1 MKTIHLSKDYEMKIV
16 KTISEI
22 REIVKDW
29 RKAGHSIGLV
39 PTMGYLHK
47 GHGSLIEQSVKNND
61 KTVVSVFVNP
71 TQFGP
76 NEDLEK
82 YPRDIERDSKLV
94 ESIGGDIIF
103 NPESS
108 EMYSSSNYTSIKV
121 EGLSDKLCGI
131 TRPTHFAGVCQVVSK
146 LFNIVTPDNAYFGL
160 KDFQQYVIIKTMVE
174 DLNFP
179 VKINPCEIVREEN
192 GLALSS
198 RNVYLTDD
206 EKKSA
211 LSLSI
216 ALSKASALIN
226 NGEKDCSIIVKNMQE
241 YINSQPLTKI
251 DYIKIVDIDTLEDLE
266 NIPNKNFA
274 VLLAVYIGK
283 TRLIDNYIRHV

>member
-1 MKTIHLSKDYEMKIV
+1 MKIV

-22 REIVKDW
+22 RDIVKEW
-29 RKAGHSIGLV
+29 RKAGYSIGLV
-39 PTMGYLHK
+39 PTMGYLHA

-82 YPRDIERDSKLV
+82 YPRDIKRDSELV
-94 ESIGGDIIF
+94 ASLGGDIIF
-103 NPESS
+103 NPEPE
-108 EMYSSSNYTSIKV
+108 EMYKKNNATTIKV
-121 EGLSDKLCGI
+121 EGLSQKLCGI
-131 TRPTHFAGVCQVVSK
+131 TRPIHFAGVCQVVSK
-146 LFNIVTPDNAYFGL
+146 LFNIITPDNAYFGL
-160 KDFQQYVIIKTMVE
+160 KDFQQYVIINKMVD

-179 VKINPCEIVREEN
+179 VKINPCAIVREES

-206 EKKSA
+206 ERKSA
-211 LSLSI
+211 LSLNQSLNYAKSLI
-216 ALSKASALIN
+216 SSGEKRASFIIDEITKIIN
-226 NGEKDCSIIVKNMQE
+226 NVLYS
-241 YINSQPLTKI
+241 KI
-251 DYIKIVDIDTLEDLE
+251 DYIKIVDIDTLDDINTVE
-266 NIPNKNFA
+266 KKYA

-283 TRLIDNYIRHV
+283 TRLIDNFVELS

>member
-1 MKTIHLSKDYEMKIV
+1 MKIV

-22 REIVKDW
+22 RDIVKEW
-29 RKAGHSIGLV
+29 RKAGYSIGLA
-39 PTMGYLHK
+39 PTMGYLHA

-82 YPRDIERDSKLV
+82 YPRDIKRDSELV
-94 ESIGGDIIF
+94 ASLGGDIIF
-103 NPESS
+103 NPEPE
-108 EMYSSSNYTSIKV
+108 EMYKKNNATTIKV
-121 EGLSDKLCGI
+121 EGLSQKLCGI
-131 TRPTHFAGVCQVVSK
+131 TRPIHFAGVCQVVSK

-160 KDFQQYVIIKTMVE
+160 KDFQQYVIINKMVD

-179 VKINPCEIVREEN
+179 VKINPCAIVREES

-206 EKKSA
+206 ERKSA
-211 LSLSI
+211 LSLNQSLNYAKSLI
-216 ALSKASALIN
+216 SSGEKRASFIIDEITKIIN
-226 NGEKDCSIIVKNMQE
+226 NVPYS
-241 YINSQPLTKI
+241 KI
-251 DYIKIVDIDTLEDLE
+251 DYVKIVDIDTLDDIDTVE
-266 NIPNKNFA
+266 KRYA

-283 TRLIDNYIRHV
+283 TRLIDNFVELS

>member
-1 MKTIHLSKDYEMKIV
+1 MKIV

-22 REIVKDW
+22 RDIVKEW
-29 RKAGHSIGLV
+29 RKAGYSIGLV
-39 PTMGYLHK
+39 PTMGYLHA

-82 YPRDIERDSKLV
+82 YPRDIKRDSELV
-94 ESIGGDIIF
+94 ASLGGDIIF
-103 NPESS
+103 NPEPE
-108 EMYSSSNYTSIKV
+108 EMYKKNNATTIKV
-121 EGLSDKLCGI
+121 EGLSQKLCGI
-131 TRPTHFAGVCQVVSK
+131 TRPIHFAGVCQVVSK

-160 KDFQQYVIIKTMVE
+160 KDFQQYVIINKMVD

-179 VKINPCEIVREEN
+179 VKINPCAIVREES

-206 EKKSA
+206 ERKSA
-211 LSLSI
+211 LSLNQSLNYAKSLI
-216 ALSKASALIN
+216 SSGEKRVSFIIDEITKIIN
-226 NGEKDCSIIVKNMQE
+226 NVPYS
-241 YINSQPLTKI
+241 KI
-251 DYIKIVDIDTLEDLE
+251 DYVKIVDIDTLDDINTVE
-266 NIPNKNFA
+266 KKYA

-283 TRLIDNYIRHV
+283 TRLIDNFVELS

>member
-1 MKTIHLSKDYEMKIV
+1 MKIV

-22 REIVKDW
+22 RDIVKEW
-29 RKAGHSIGLV
+29 RKAGYSIGLV
-39 PTMGYLHK
+39 PTMGYLHA

-82 YPRDIERDSKLV
+82 YPRDIKRDSELV
-94 ESIGGDIIF
+94 ASLGGDIIF
-103 NPESS
+103 NPEPE
-108 EMYSSSNYTSIKV
+108 EMYKKNNATTIKV
-121 EGLSDKLCGI
+121 EGLSQKLCGI
-131 TRPTHFAGVCQVVSK
+131 TRPIHFAGVCQVVSK

-160 KDFQQYVIIKTMVE
+160 KDFQQYVIINKMVD

-179 VKINPCEIVREEN
+179 VEINPCAIVREES

-206 EKKSA
+206 ERKSA
-211 LSLSI
+211 LSLNQSLNYAKSLI
-216 ALSKASALIN
+216 SSGEKRASFIIDEITKIIN
-226 NGEKDCSIIVKNMQE
+226 NVPYS
-241 YINSQPLTKI
+241 KI
-251 DYIKIVDIDTLEDLE
+251 DYVKIVDIDTLDDINTVE
-266 NIPNKNFA
+266 KRYA

-283 TRLIDNYIRHV
+283 TRLIDNFVELS

>member
-1 MKTIHLSKDYEMKIV
+1 MKIV

-22 REIVKDW
+22 RDIVKEW
-29 RKAGHSIGLV
+29 RKAGYSIGLV
-39 PTMGYLHK
+39 PTMGYLHA
-47 GHGSLIEQSVKNND
+47 GHGSLIGQSVKNND

-82 YPRDIERDSKLV
+82 YPRDIKRDSELV
-94 ESIGGDIIF
+94 ASLGGDIIF
-103 NPESS
+103 NPEPE
-108 EMYSSSNYTSIKV
+108 EMYKKNNATTIKV
-121 EGLSDKLCGI
+121 EGLSQKLCGI
-131 TRPTHFAGVCQVVSK
+131 TRPIHFAGVCQVVSK

-160 KDFQQYVIIKTMVE
+160 KDFQQYVIINKMVD

-179 VKINPCEIVREEN
+179 VKINPCAIVREES

-206 EKKSA
+206 ERKSA
-211 LSLSI
+211 LSLNQSLNYAKSLI
-216 ALSKASALIN
+216 SSGEKRASFIIDEITKIIN
-226 NGEKDCSIIVKNMQE
+226 NVPYS
-241 YINSQPLTKI
+241 KI
-251 DYIKIVDIDTLEDLE
+251 DYVKIVDIDTLDDINTVE
-266 NIPNKNFA
+266 KKYA

-283 TRLIDNYIRHV
+283 TRLIDNFVELS

>member
-1 MKTIHLSKDYEMKIV
+1 MKIV
-16 KTISEI
+16 KTIDEI
-22 REIVKDW
+22 RNIIKEW
-29 RKAGHSIGLV
+29 RKEGYSVGLV
-39 PTMGYLHK
+39 PTMGYLHE
-47 GHGSLIEQSVKNND
+47 GHGLLIEQSVKNND

-94 ESIGGDIIF
+94 ERIGGDIIF
-103 NPESS
+103 NPEAS
-108 EMYSSSNYTSIKV
+108 EMYSSAGFTTIKV
-121 EGLSDKLCGI
+121 EGLSEKLCGI

-160 KDFQQYVIIKTMVE
+160 KDFQQYVIIKTMVD

-179 VKINPCEIVREEN
+179 VKINPVEIVREES
-192 GLALSS
+192 GLAMSS

-206 EKKSA
+206 ERKSA

-216 ALSKASALIN
+216 ALKTAKSLISNREYNSSKIISEMKQIIN
-226 NGEKDCSIIVKNMQE
+226 N
-241 YINSQPLTKI
+241 YPYTKI
-251 DYIKIVDIDTLEDLE
+251 DYIKIVNTTTLNDIDYIE
-266 NIPNKNFA
+266 NEKYA
-274 VLLAVYIGK
+274 VLLAVYVGK
-283 TRLIDNYIRHV
+283 TRLIDNYVCE

>member
-1 MKTIHLSKDYEMKIV
+1 MKIV
-16 KTISEI
+16 KTVSEI
-22 REIVKDW
+22 REIIKEW
-29 RKAGHSIGLV
+29 RKAGYSIGLV
-39 PTMGYLHK
+39 PTMGYLHA

-82 YPRDIERDSKLV
+82 YPRDIKRDSELV
-94 ESIGGDIIF
+94 ASLSGDIIF
-103 NPESS
+103 NPEPE
-108 EMYSSSNYTSIKV
+108 EMYKKNNATTVKV
-121 EGLSDKLCGI
+121 EGLSQKLCGI
-131 TRPTHFAGVCQVVSK
+131 TRPIHFAGVCQVVSK

-160 KDFQQYVIIKTMVE
+160 KDFQQYVIINKMVE

-179 VKINPCEIVREEN
+179 VKINPCAIVREES

-206 EKKSA
+206 ERKSA
-211 LSLSI
+211 LSLNQSLNYAKSLI
-216 ALSKASALIN
+216 SSGEKRASFIIDEITKIIN
-226 NGEKDCSIIVKNMQE
+226 NVPYS
-241 YINSQPLTKI
+241 KI
-251 DYIKIVDIDTLEDLE
+251 DYVKIVDIDTLDDIDTVE
-266 NIPNKNFA
+266 NRYA

-283 TRLIDNYIRHV
+283 TRLIDNFAELS

>member
-1 MKTIHLSKDYEMKIV
+1 MKIV

-22 REIVKDW
+22 RDIVKEW
-29 RKAGHSIGLV
+29 RKAGYSIGLV
-39 PTMGYLHK
+39 PTMGYLHA

-61 KTVVSVFVNP
+61 KTVVSIFVNP

-82 YPRDIERDSKLV
+82 YPRDIKRDSKLV
-94 ESIGGDIIF
+94 ASLGGDIIF
-103 NPESS
+103 NPEPE
-108 EMYSSSNYTSIKV
+108 EMYKKNNATTIKV
-121 EGLSDKLCGI
+121 EGLSQKLCGV
-131 TRPTHFAGVCQVVSK
+131 TRPIHFAGVCQVVSK

-160 KDFQQYVIIKTMVE
+160 KDFQQYVIINKMVD

-179 VKINPCEIVREEN
+179 VKINPCAIVREES

-206 EKKSA
+206 ERKSA
-211 LSLSI
+211 LSLNQSLNYAKSLI
-216 ALSKASALIN
+216 SSGEKRASFIIDEITKIIN
-226 NGEKDCSIIVKNMQE
+226 NVPYS
-241 YINSQPLTKI
+241 KI
-251 DYIKIVDIDTLEDLE
+251 DYVKIVDIDTLDDINTVE
-266 NIPNKNFA
+266 KKYA

-283 TRLIDNYIRHV
+283 TRLIDNFVELS

>member
-1 MKTIHLSKDYEMKIV
+1 MKIV

-22 REIVKDW
+22 RDIVKEW
-29 RKAGHSIGLV
+29 RKAEYSIGLV
-39 PTMGYLHK
+39 PTMGYLHA

-82 YPRDIERDSKLV
+82 YPRDIKRDSELV
-94 ESIGGDIIF
+94 ASLGGDIIF
-103 NPESS
+103 NPEPE
-108 EMYSSSNYTSIKV
+108 EMYKKNNATTIKV
-121 EGLSDKLCGI
+121 EGLSQKLCGI
-131 TRPTHFAGVCQVVSK
+131 TRPIHFAGVCQVVSK

-160 KDFQQYVIIKTMVE
+160 KDFQQYVIINKMVD

-179 VKINPCEIVREEN
+179 VKINPCAIVREES

-198 RNVYLTDD
+198 RNVYLTYD
-206 EKKSA
+206 ERKSA
-211 LSLSI
+211 LSLNQSLNYAKSLI
-216 ALSKASALIN
+216 SSGEKRASFIIDEITKIIN
-226 NGEKDCSIIVKNMQE
+226 NVPYS
-241 YINSQPLTKI
+241 KI
-251 DYIKIVDIDTLEDLE
+251 DYVKIVDIDTFDDIDTVE
-266 NIPNKNFA
+266 KRYA

-283 TRLIDNYIRHV
+283 TRLIDNFVELS

>member
-1 MKTIHLSKDYEMKIV
+1 MKIV

-22 REIVKDW
+22 RDIVKEW
-29 RKAGHSIGLV
+29 RKAGYSIGLV
-39 PTMGYLHK
+39 PTMGYLHA

-82 YPRDIERDSKLV
+82 YPRDIKRDSELV
-94 ESIGGDIIF
+94 ASLGGDIIF
-103 NPESS
+103 NPEPE
-108 EMYSSSNYTSIKV
+108 EMYKKNNATTIKV
-121 EGLSDKLCGI
+121 EGLSQKLCGI
-131 TRPTHFAGVCQVVSK
+131 TRPIHFAGVCQVVSK

-160 KDFQQYVIIKTMVE
+160 KDFQQYVIINKMVD

-179 VKINPCEIVREEN
+179 VKINPCAIVREES

-206 EKKSA
+206 ERKSA
-211 LSLSI
+211 LFLNQSLNYAKSLI
-216 ALSKASALIN
+216 SSGEKRASFIIDEITKIIN
-226 NGEKDCSIIVKNMQE
+226 NVPYS
-241 YINSQPLTKI
+241 KI
-251 DYIKIVDIDTLEDLE
+251 DYVKIVDIDTLDDIDTVE
-266 NIPNKNFA
+266 KKYA

-283 TRLIDNYIRHV
+283 TRLIDNFVELS

>member
-1 MKTIHLSKDYEMKIV
+1 MKIV

-22 REIVKDW
+22 RDIVKEW
-29 RKAGHSIGLV
+29 RKAGYSIGLV
-39 PTMGYLHK
+39 PTMGYLHA

-82 YPRDIERDSKLV
+82 YPRDIKRDSELV
-94 ESIGGDIIF
+94 ASLGGDIIF
-103 NPESS
+103 NPEPE
-108 EMYSSSNYTSIKV
+108 EMYKKNNATTIKV
-121 EGLSDKLCGI
+121 EGLSQKLCGI
-131 TRPTHFAGVCQVVSK
+131 TRPIHFAGVCQVVSK

-160 KDFQQYVIIKTMVE
+160 KDFQQYVIINKMVD

-179 VKINPCEIVREEN
+179 VKINPCAIVREES

-206 EKKSA
+206 ERKSA
-211 LSLSI
+211 LSLNQSLNYAKSLI
-216 ALSKASALIN
+216 SSGEKRASFIIDEITKIIN
-226 NGEKDCSIIVKNMQE
+226 NVPYS
-241 YINSQPLTKI
+241 KI
-251 DYIKIVDIDTLEDLE
+251 DYVKIVDIDTLDDINTVE
-266 NIPNKNFA
+266 KRYA

-283 TRLIDNYIRHV
+283 TRLIDNFVELS

>member
-1 MKTIHLSKDYEMKIV
+1 MKIV
-16 KTISEI
+16 KTVSEI
-22 REIVKDW
+22 REIIKEW
-29 RKAGHSIGLV
+29 RKAGYSIGLV
-39 PTMGYLHK
+39 PTMGYLHA

-82 YPRDIERDSKLV
+82 YPRDIKRDSELV
-94 ESIGGDIIF
+94 ASLGGDIIF
-103 NPESS
+103 NPEPE
-108 EMYSSSNYTSIKV
+108 EMYKKNNATTIKV
-121 EGLSDKLCGI
+121 EGLSQKLCGI
-131 TRPTHFAGVCQVVSK
+131 TRPIHFAGVCQVVSK

-160 KDFQQYVIIKTMVE
+160 KDFQQYVIINKMVD

-179 VKINPCEIVREEN
+179 VKINPCAIVREES

-206 EKKSA
+206 ERKSA
-211 LSLSI
+211 LSLNQSLNYAKSLI
-216 ALSKASALIN
+216 SSGEKRASFIIDEITKIIN
-226 NGEKDCSIIVKNMQE
+226 NVPYS
-241 YINSQPLTKI
+241 KI
-251 DYIKIVDIDTLEDLE
+251 DYVKIVDIDTLDDIDTVE
-266 NIPNKNFA
+266 KRYA

-283 TRLIDNYIRHV
+283 TRLIDNFVELS

>member
-1 MKTIHLSKDYEMKIV
+1 MKIV
-16 KTISEI
+16 KTIDEI
-22 REIVKDW
+22 RNIIKEW
-29 RKAGHSIGLV
+29 RKEGYSVGLV
-39 PTMGYLHK
+39 PTMGYLHE

-94 ESIGGDIIF
+94 ERIGGDIIF
-103 NPESS
+103 NPEAS
-108 EMYSSSNYTSIKV
+108 EMYSSAGFTTIKV
-121 EGLSDKLCGI
+121 EGLSEKLCGI

-146 LFNIVTPDNAYFGL
+146 LFHIVMPDNAYFGL
-160 KDFQQYVIIKTMVE
+160 KDFQQYIIIKTMVD

-179 VKINPCEIVREEN
+179 VKINPVEIVREKS
-192 GLALSS
+192 GLAMSS

-206 EKKSA
+206 ERKSA

-216 ALSKASALIN
+216 ALKTAKSLISNREYNSSKIISEMKQIIN
-226 NGEKDCSIIVKNMQE
+226 N
-241 YINSQPLTKI
+241 YPYTKI
-251 DYIKIVDIDTLEDLE
+251 DYIKIVNTTTLNDIDYIE
-266 NIPNKNFA
+266 NEKYA
-274 VLLAVYIGK
+274 VLLAVYVGK
-283 TRLIDNYIRHV
+283 TRLIDNYVCE

>member
-1 MKTIHLSKDYEMKIV
+1 MKIV
-16 KTISEI
+16 KTIDEI
-22 REIVKDW
+22 RNIIKEW
-29 RKAGHSIGLV
+29 RKEGYSVGLV
-39 PTMGYLHK
+39 PTMGYLHE

-94 ESIGGDIIF
+94 ERIGGDIIF
-103 NPESS
+103 NPEAS
-108 EMYSSSNYTSIKV
+108 EMYSSAGFTTIKV
-121 EGLSDKLCGI
+121 EGLSEKLCGI

-160 KDFQQYVIIKTMVE
+160 KDFQQYVIIKTMVD

-179 VKINPCEIVREEN
+179 VKINPVEIVREES
-192 GLALSS
+192 GLAMSS
-198 RNVYLTDD
+198 RNVYLTDN
-206 EKKSA
+206 ERKSA

-216 ALSKASALIN
+216 ALKTAKSLISNREYNSSKIISEMKQIIN
-226 NGEKDCSIIVKNMQE
+226 N
-241 YINSQPLTKI
+241 YPYTKI
-251 DYIKIVDIDTLEDLE
+251 DYIKIVNTTTLNDIDYIE
-266 NIPNKNFA
+266 NEKYA
-274 VLLAVYIGK
+274 VLLAVYVGK
-283 TRLIDNYIRHV
+283 TRIIDNYVCD

>member
-1 MKTIHLSKDYEMKIV
+1 MKIV
-16 KTISEI
+16 KTIDEI
-22 REIVKDW
+22 RNIIKEW
-29 RKAGHSIGLV
+29 RKEGYSVGLV
-39 PTMGYLHK
+39 PTMGYLHE

-94 ESIGGDIIF
+94 ERIGGDIIF
-103 NPESS
+103 NPEAS
-108 EMYSSSNYTSIKV
+108 EMYSSAGFTTIKV
-121 EGLSDKLCGI
+121 EGLSEKLCGI

-160 KDFQQYVIIKTMVE
+160 KDFQQYVIIKTMVD

-179 VKINPCEIVREEN
+179 VKINPVEIVREES
-192 GLALSS
+192 GLAMSS

-206 EKKSA
+206 ERKSA
-211 LSLSI
+211 VSLSI
-216 ALSKASALIN
+216 ALKTAKSLISNREYNSSKIISEMKQIIN
-226 NGEKDCSIIVKNMQE
+226 N
-241 YINSQPLTKI
+241 YPYTKI
-251 DYIKIVDIDTLEDLE
+251 DYIKIVNTTTLNDIDYIE
-266 NIPNKNFA
+266 NEKYA
-274 VLLAVYIGK
+274 VLLAVYVGK
-283 TRLIDNYIRHV
+283 TRLIDNYVCE

>member
-1 MKTIHLSKDYEMKIV
+1 MKIV
-16 KTISEI
+16 KTIDEI
-22 REIVKDW
+22 RNIIKEW
-29 RKAGHSIGLV
+29 RKEGYSVGLV
-39 PTMGYLHK
+39 PTMGYLHE

-94 ESIGGDIIF
+94 ERIGGDIIF
-103 NPESS
+103 NPEAS
-108 EMYSSSNYTSIKV
+108 EMYSSAGFTTIKV
-121 EGLSDKLCGI
+121 EGLSEKLCGI

-160 KDFQQYVIIKTMVE
+160 KDFQQYVIIKTMVD

-179 VKINPCEIVREEN
+179 VKINPVEIVREES
-192 GLALSS
+192 GLAMSS
-198 RNVYLTDD
+198 RNVYLTYD
-206 EKKSA
+206 ERKSA

-216 ALSKASALIN
+216 ALKTAKSLISNREYNSSKIISEMKQIIN
-226 NGEKDCSIIVKNMQE
+226 N
-241 YINSQPLTKI
+241 YPYTKI
-251 DYIKIVDIDTLEDLE
+251 DYIKIVNTTTLNDIDYIE
-266 NIPNKNFA
+266 NEKYA
-274 VLLAVYIGK
+274 VLLAVYVGK
-283 TRLIDNYIRHV
+283 TRLIDNYVCE

>member
-1 MKTIHLSKDYEMKIV
+1 MKIV
-16 KTISEI
+16 KTIDEI
-22 REIVKDW
+22 RNIIKEW
-29 RKAGHSIGLV
+29 RKEGYSVGLV
-39 PTMGYLHK
+39 PTMGYLHE

-94 ESIGGDIIF
+94 ERLGGDIIF
-103 NPESS
+103 NPEAS
-108 EMYSSSNYTSIKV
+108 EMYKTTGFTTIKV
-121 EGLSDKLCGI
+121 EGLSEKLCGI

-146 LFNIVTPDNAYFGL
+146 LFNIITPDNAYFGL
-160 KDFQQYVIIKTMVE
+160 KDFQQYVIIKTMVD

-179 VKINPCEIVREEN
+179 VKINPVEIVREES
-192 GLALSS
+192 GLAMSS

-206 EKKSA
+206 ERKSA

-216 ALSKASALIN
+216 ALTKAKSLISSGEYNSSKIISEMEQIIN
-226 NGEKDCSIIVKNMQE
+226 N
-241 YINSQPLTKI
+241 YPYTKI
-251 DYIKIVDIDTLEDLE
+251 DYIKIVDIKTLNDIGYIE
-266 NIPNKNFA
+266 NEKYA
-274 VLLAVYIGK
+274 VLLAVYVGK
-283 TRLIDNYIRHV
+283 TRLIDNYVCE

>member
-1 MKTIHLSKDYEMKIV
+1 MKIV
-16 KTISEI
+16 KTVSEI
-22 REIVKDW
+22 RDIIKEW
-29 RKAGHSIGLV
+29 RKARYSIGLV
-39 PTMGYLHK
+39 PTMGYLHA

-82 YPRDIERDSKLV
+82 YPRDIKRDSELV
-94 ESIGGDIIF
+94 ASLGGDIIF
-103 NPESS
+103 NPEPE
-108 EMYSSSNYTSIKV
+108 EMYKKNNATTIKV
-121 EGLSDKLCGI
+121 EGLSQKLCGI
-131 TRPTHFAGVCQVVSK
+131 TRPIHFAGVCQVVSK

-160 KDFQQYVIIKTMVE
+160 KDFQQYVIINKMVD

-179 VKINPCEIVREEN
+179 VKINPCAIVREES

-206 EKKSA
+206 ERKSA
-211 LSLSI
+211 LSLNQSLNYAKSLI
-216 ALSKASALIN
+216 SSGEKRASFIIDEITKIIN
-226 NGEKDCSIIVKNMQE
+226 NVPYS
-241 YINSQPLTKI
+241 KI
-251 DYIKIVDIDTLEDLE
+251 DYVKIVDIDTLDDINTVE
-266 NIPNKNFA
+266 KKYA

-283 TRLIDNYIRHV
+283 TRLIDNFVELS

>member
-1 MKTIHLSKDYEMKIV
+1 MKIV
-16 KTISEI
+16 KIISEI
-22 REIVKDW
+22 RDIVKEW
-29 RKAGHSIGLV
+29 RKAGYSIGLV
-39 PTMGYLHK
+39 PTMGYLHA

-82 YPRDIERDSKLV
+82 YPRDIKRDSELV
-94 ESIGGDIIF
+94 ASLGGDIIF
-103 NPESS
+103 NPEPE
-108 EMYSSSNYTSIKV
+108 EMYKKNNATTIKV
-121 EGLSDKLCGI
+121 EGLSQKLCGI
-131 TRPTHFAGVCQVVSK
+131 TRPIHFAGVCQVVSK

-160 KDFQQYVIIKTMVE
+160 KDFQQYVIINKMVD

-179 VKINPCEIVREEN
+179 VKINPCAIVREES

-206 EKKSA
+206 ERKSA
-211 LSLSI
+211 LSLNQSLNYAKSLI
-216 ALSKASALIN
+216 SSGEKRASFIIDEITKIIN
-226 NGEKDCSIIVKNMQE
+226 NVPYS
-241 YINSQPLTKI
+241 KI
-251 DYIKIVDIDTLEDLE
+251 DYVKIVDIDTLDDINTVE
-266 NIPNKNFA
+266 KKYA

-283 TRLIDNYIRHV
+283 TRLIDNFVELS

>member
-1 MKTIHLSKDYEMKIV
+1 MKIV

-22 REIVKDW
+22 RDIVKEW
-29 RKAGHSIGLV
+29 RKAEYSIGLV
-39 PTMGYLHK
+39 PTMGYLHA

-82 YPRDIERDSKLV
+82 YPRDIKRDSELV
-94 ESIGGDIIF
+94 ASLGGDIIF
-103 NPESS
+103 NPEPE
-108 EMYSSSNYTSIKV
+108 EMYKKNNATTIKV
-121 EGLSDKLCGI
+121 EGLSQKLCGI
-131 TRPTHFAGVCQVVSK
+131 TRPIHFAGVCQVVSK

-160 KDFQQYVIIKTMVE
+160 KDFQQYVIINKMVN

-179 VKINPCEIVREEN
+179 VKINPCAIVREES

-206 EKKSA
+206 ERKSA
-211 LSLSI
+211 LSLNQSLNYAKSLI
-216 ALSKASALIN
+216 SSGEKRASFIIDEITKIIN
-226 NGEKDCSIIVKNMQE
+226 NVPYS
-241 YINSQPLTKI
+241 KI
-251 DYIKIVDIDTLEDLE
+251 DYVKIVDIDTLDD
-266 NIPNKNFA
+266 IDIIDKKYA

-283 TRLIDNYIRHV
+283 TRLIDNFVELS

>member
-1 MKTIHLSKDYEMKIV
+1 MKIV

-22 REIVKDW
+22 RDIVKEW
-29 RKAGHSIGLV
+29 RKAGYSIGLV
-39 PTMGYLHK
+39 PTMGYLHA

-61 KTVVSVFVNP
+61 KTVVSIFVNP

-82 YPRDIERDSKLV
+82 YPRDIKRDSELV
-94 ESIGGDIIF
+94 ASLGGDIIF
-103 NPESS
+103 NPEPE
-108 EMYSSSNYTSIKV
+108 EMYKKNNATTIKV
-121 EGLSDKLCGI
+121 EGLSQKLCGI
-131 TRPTHFAGVCQVVSK
+131 TRPIHFAGVCQVVSK

-160 KDFQQYVIIKTMVE
+160 KDFQQYVIINKMVD

-179 VKINPCEIVREEN
+179 VKINPCAIVREES

-206 EKKSA
+206 ERKSA
-211 LSLSI
+211 LSLNQSLNYAKSLI
-216 ALSKASALIN
+216 SSGEKRASFIIDEITKIIN
-226 NGEKDCSIIVKNMQE
+226 NVPYS
-241 YINSQPLTKI
+241 KI
-251 DYIKIVDIDTLEDLE
+251 DYVKIVDIDTLDDINTVE
-266 NIPNKNFA
+266 KRYA

-283 TRLIDNYIRHV
+283 TRLIDNFVELS

>member
-1 MKTIHLSKDYEMKIV
+1 MKIV

-22 REIVKDW
+22 RDIIKEW
-29 RKAGHSIGLV
+29 RKAGYSIGLV
-39 PTMGYLHK
+39 PTMGYLHA

-82 YPRDIERDSKLV
+82 YPRDIKRDSELV
-94 ESIGGDIIF
+94 ASLGGDIVF
-103 NPESS
+103 NPEPE
-108 EMYSSSNYTSIKV
+108 EMYKKNNATTIKV
-121 EGLSDKLCGI
+121 EGLSQKLCGI
-131 TRPTHFAGVCQVVSK
+131 TRPIHFAGVCQVVSK

-160 KDFQQYVIIKTMVE
+160 KDFQQYVIINKMVD

-179 VKINPCEIVREEN
+179 VKINPCAIVREES

-206 EKKSA
+206 ERKSA
-211 LSLSI
+211 LSLNQSLNYAKSLI
-216 ALSKASALIN
+216 SSGEKRASFIIDEITKIIN
-226 NGEKDCSIIVKNMQE
+226 NVPYS
-241 YINSQPLTKI
+241 KI
-251 DYIKIVDIDTLEDLE
+251 DYVKIVDIDTLDDIDTVE
-266 NIPNKNFA
+266 KRYA

-283 TRLIDNYIRHV
+283 TRLIDNFVELS

>member
-1 MKTIHLSKDYEMKIV
+1 MKIV

-22 REIVKDW
+22 RDIVKEW
-29 RKAGHSIGLV
+29 RKAGYSIGLV
-39 PTMGYLHK
+39 PTMGYLHA

-61 KTVVSVFVNP
+61 KTVVSIFVNP

-82 YPRDIERDSKLV
+82 YPRDIKRDSELV
-94 ESIGGDIIF
+94 ASLGGDIIF
-103 NPESS
+103 NPEPE
-108 EMYSSSNYTSIKV
+108 EMYKKNNATTIKV
-121 EGLSDKLCGI
+121 EGLSQKLCGI
-131 TRPTHFAGVCQVVSK
+131 TRPIHFAGVCQVVSK

-160 KDFQQYVIIKTMVE
+160 KDFQQYVIINKMVD

-179 VKINPCEIVREEN
+179 VKINPCAIVREES

-206 EKKSA
+206 ERKSA
-211 LSLSI
+211 LSLNQSLNYAKSLI
-216 ALSKASALIN
+216 SSGEKRASFIIDEITKIIN
-226 NGEKDCSIIVKNMQE
+226 NVPYS
-241 YINSQPLTKI
+241 KI
-251 DYIKIVDIDTLEDLE
+251 DYVKIVDIDTLDDINTVE
-266 NIPNKNFA
+266 KKYA

-283 TRLIDNYIRHV
+283 TRLIDNFVELS

>member
-1 MKTIHLSKDYEMKIV
+1 MKIV
-16 KTISEI
+16 KTIDEI
-22 REIVKDW
+22 RNIIKEW
-29 RKAGHSIGLV
+29 RKEGYSVGLV
-39 PTMGYLHK
+39 PTMGYLHE

-94 ESIGGDIIF
+94 ERIGGDIIF
-103 NPESS
+103 NPEAS
-108 EMYSSSNYTSIKV
+108 EMYSSAGFTTIKV
-121 EGLSDKLCGI
+121 EGLSEKLCGI

-160 KDFQQYVIIKTMVE
+160 KDFQQYVIIKTMVD

-179 VKINPCEIVREEN
+179 VKINPVEIVREES
-192 GLALSS
+192 GLAMSS
-198 RNVYLTDD
+198 RNVYLTDY
-206 EKKSA
+206 ERKSA

-216 ALSKASALIN
+216 ALTKAKSLISSGEYNSSKIISEMEQIIN
-226 NGEKDCSIIVKNMQE
+226 N
-241 YINSQPLTKI
+241 YPYTKI
-251 DYIKIVDIDTLEDLE
+251 DYIKIVNTTTLNDIDYIE
-266 NIPNKNFA
+266 NEKYA
-274 VLLAVYIGK
+274 VLLAVYVGK
-283 TRLIDNYIRHV
+283 TRLIDNYVCE